1 MDPRPN
7 DLDELL
13 VHEPYM
19 RALARKLVLDGVRA
33 DDVVQQTWLA
43 ALGADRSRIESV
55 RGWLAAIV
63 RRVAATMRR
72 AEARAGQRERLAARP
87 EAETPADDARA
98 REDARRAVVDAVFAL
113 EEPWRTTLI
122 LRHLDGV
129 PQREIAR
136 RMNVPVETVHS
147 RLRRGLEL
155 LRQSLDARNGGDRR
169 VWQLGLV
176 PFAAQSGTVP
186 IALLSSAAIHGVLA
200 MAVSFKVF
208 AAAAVVITALGSFW
222 FAANDWRHDGRTEPS
237 TLDGEIESAPT
248 IAEATT
254 QEEAEIAERAVV
266 VGDAA
271 HIETTTAASRAST
284 GAIEV
289 SLRTREPSL
298 DSAIVVQ
305 VASTLDRLSRP
316 ARAPASGGVA
326 QFDGL
331 LPGAYTVSTDRFV
344 ETSCIV
350 EAGVTTRVTL
360 DLTAG
365 YRITGR
371 VVDTNGTGVA
381 GATITLSRFGQWEEG
396 FDVAVSGM
404 NGAYAIG
411 GIGIGVHVGATKPGF
426 AASMLR
432 FVFAGS
438 GEERDDIEL
447 RLRPDGGAIS
457 GRVLDTTGVPLAGAR
472 VVVDADGIAY
482 ETSNDGTP
490 HLHAFERFAWS
501 AADGTFHLDGLVAG
515 EHKVV
520 VRAAGYAPFVA
531 TCSTRLGET
540 TKLDATLSEGATLRG
555 WVRKS
560 DGTPA
565 EGISVT
571 AGRDAAFSESSS
583 VRSDAEGAFELES
596 LAAGRIVVFA
606 SDPARGT
613 ARAEYDAIA
622 GVEQRVDLMLELD
635 PGVTGRVEDEFGLPI
650 EGARLDARNVAD
662 GGIFGST
669 FTARDGTFRIA
680 CPNAEWVDFDVH
692 WSRSMVQPALRVR
705 DVRVGAEAVVFRVPS
720 HTRPSARIVGRIE
733 DAIGPVGGAEV
744 LVLAADGPQG
754 TVVISAADGSF
765 ESPRL
770 CPGRFLLS
778 VRGTAHAVHTSAPIV
793 LDPNATYDAGT
804 IRLGAGGSLLV
815 LLKRPPELR
824 DARLSVWLER
834 AEDGLAHFL
843 DLEDDVGSA
852 TKIAPGLYVLSVGDG
867 GALARST
874 TVAIHEGE
882 ETRVD
887 LPLERAATSVLVVSR
902 SPSIDAETIRVRIDD
917 AGGRRIHSGSVYRM
931 RRSDPFEHRVGLNP
945 GVYRVTL
952 EGPGGVTATS
962 EFEVAENVETDTVE
976 VSLP

>member
-1 MDPRPN
+1 MDPRPH

-13 VHEPYM
+13 AHEPYV

-72 AEARAGQRERLAARP
+72 AEARAGQRERLAAKP

-155 LRQSLDARNGGDRR
+155 LRQSLDARHGGDRR

-186 IALLSSAAIHGVLA
+186 ITLLSSAAIHGVLA
-200 MAVSFKVF
+200 MAVQFKVF
-208 AAAAVVITALGSFW
+208 AAVLVITALGSLW
-222 FAANDWRHDGRTEPS
+222 FAASDWQQDGRTEPS
-237 TLDGEIESAPT
+237 TLEVEIESAPKM
-248 IAEATT
+248 AEATT
-254 QEEAEIAERAVV
+254 QEKAEIAERAVV
-266 VGDAA
+266 LGDAA
-271 HIETTTAASRAST
+271 HVETMTAASRAST

-305 VASTLDRLSRP
+305 VASTIDRLSRP

-331 LPGAYTVSTDRFV
+331 APGVYTVSTDRFV
-344 ETSCIV
+344 ETSCVV
-350 EAGVTTRVTL
+350 EAGVTARVTL

-371 VVDTNGTGVA
+371 VVDPNGTGVA

-404 NGAYAIG
+404 NGAYAID

-426 AASMLR
+426 AAAMLR
-432 FVFAGS
+432 FVFAGR
-438 GEERDDIEL
+438 GEERENIDL
-447 RLRPDGGAIS
+447 RLRPDGGAIA
-457 GRVLDTTGVPLAGAR
+457 GRVLDAAGSPLAGAR

-482 ETSNDGTP
+482 ETSNDGTS
-490 HLHAFERFAWS
+490 HLLAFERFAWS
-501 AADGTFHLDGLVAG
+501 AADGAFRVDGLVAG

-540 TKLDATLSEGATLRG
+540 TKLDASLSLGATIRG

-565 EGISVT
+565 EGISVI
-571 AGRDAAFSESSS
+571 AGRDVTFSESSS
-583 VRSDAEGAFELES
+583 VRSDAEGAFELAS
-596 LAAGRIVVFA
+596 LPAGRIVVFA

-613 ARAEYDAIA
+613 ARVDHDAIA

-635 PGVTGRVEDEFGLPI
+635 PVVTGRVEDEFGLPI

-662 GGIFGST
+662 GGILDST

-705 DVRVGAEAVVFRVPS
+705 DVRVGAEAIVIRLPS
-720 HTRPSARIVGRIE
+720 RTRPSARIVGRIE
-733 DAIGPVGGAEV
+733 DATGPIGGAEV
-744 LVLAADGPQG
+744 LILAADGPQG

-765 ESPRL
+765 ESPL
-770 CPGRFLLS
+770 LTPSRFRFS
-778 VRGTAHAVHTSAPIV
+778 IRSTAYAVHTSALIL

-815 LLKRPPELR
+815 RIQRPPELR
-824 DARLSVWLER
+824 DARISVWLER
-834 AEDGLAHFL
+834 AEDGLSHFL

-945 GVYRVTL
+945 GAYRVTL
-952 EGPGGVTATS
+952 VGPDGVTATR
-962 EFEVAENVETDTVE
+962 EFEVAKNVETETIE
-976 VSLP
+976 MTLP